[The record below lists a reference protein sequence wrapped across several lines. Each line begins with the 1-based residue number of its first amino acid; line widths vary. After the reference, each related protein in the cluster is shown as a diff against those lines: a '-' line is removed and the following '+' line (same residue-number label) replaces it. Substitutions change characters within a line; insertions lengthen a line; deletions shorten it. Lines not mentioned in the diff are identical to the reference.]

1 MYNMS
6 KVVYVHLIFERK
18 DYFFGSIAAVYEN
31 LSAEQVGVSY
41 NTLRNVRWKETPVY
55 PTPRA
60 MIRVG
65 RLVRAGKGKGK
76 GKPA

>member
-1 MYNMS
+1 MS

-31 LSAEQVGVSY
+31 LSTEQVGVSY

-55 PTPRA
+55 PTSRA

>member
-1 MYNMS
+1 MS

-41 NTLRNVRWKETPVY
+41 NTLRNVRWK
-55 PTPRA
+55 
-60 MIRVG
+60 
-65 RLVRAGKGKGK
+65 
-76 GKPA
+76 